1 MIKMP
6 NIEIN
11 KDDFEDL
18 TGREFTE
25 EELME
30 EASMM
35 GVHWHGVDDD
45 KCQVEIYPNRPDLL
59 SVEGLARAY
68 RGFFEIET
76 GFREYEVQEGSIKVE
91 KDVSV
96 EKVRPH
102 IGCAVVRNLE
112 LDEAR
117 INGLIQLQEK
127 LHESMGRQREK
138 LAIGLHDLSNI
149 APPFTYRTA
158 EPEEVSFQPLE
169 HENELN
175 LGQIL
180 EEHEKGKKYSGILDG
195 HEEYPIIVDSEDQ
208 VLSFPPI
215 INNQL
220 TEVDSGT
227 TDIFIDVTGTD
238 EETVDKALNI
248 VATTLAERGGDVES
262 VEVDGEDMPDLT
274 PREMELDSQYLR
286 KVSGLEVSDEQI
298 VKNLEKMRLGA
309 EIEGG
314 KVNVEVPAYRDVMMH
329 QYDLIE
335 EVVIAQG
342 YDKIEPEI
350 PEVDQAAEQQPIEQ
364 FSDLVRDILLR
375 SGATETNTRV
385 LTSKEKQLDM
395 MMMVEEE
402 IPSLKNTVSQERSA
416 TRIRLLPSM
425 LEVLNTNKHNAYPQS
440 FFETA
445 DVTLL
450 DNTPEGASN
459 RRKAVYVETGDE
471 VDFTDAREVL
481 QVLERDLGIEL
492 SVQKDS
498 RPFLKPA
505 RSGEI
510 YLDGESIGYIGEVSI
525 EVLNSWELEKP
536 VSAFEL
542 NLEKLKELK

>member
-1 MIKMP
+1 MP

-11 KDDFEDL
+11 KHDFEEL

-30 EASMM
+30 DASMM

-45 KCQVEIYPNRPDLL
+45 KCQVEVYPNRPDLL

-76 GFREYEVQEGSIKVE
+76 GLREYEAQEGIIKVE
-91 KDVSV
+91 KDSSV

-112 LDEAR
+112 LDEAG

-149 APPFTYRTA
+149 TPPFTYRA
-158 EPEEVSFQPLE
+158 VEPEEVSFQPLE
-169 HENELN
+169 HEDELN

-180 EEHEKGKKYSGILDG
+180 EEHEKGQKYSWILEEHD
-195 HEEYPIIVDSEDQ
+195 EYPVIIDSEDQ

-220 TEVDSGT
+220 TEVHSGT

-238 EETVDKALNI
+238 EETVKKALNI
-248 VATTLAERGGDVES
+248 VATTLAERGGDIES
-262 VEVDGEDMPDLT
+262 VEVDGENMPDLT
-274 PREMELDSQYLR
+274 PRVMELDPKYLR
-286 KVSGLEVSDEQI
+286 KVSGLEISDEQ
-298 VKNLEKMRLGA
+298 VVRNLKKMRLGA
-309 EIEGG
+309 EIEDGT
-314 KVNVEVPAYRDVMMH
+314 VNVEVPAYRDVMMH

-395 MMMVEEE
+395 MKVEEE
-402 IPSLKNTVSQERSA
+402 IPTLKNTVSEERSA

-425 LEVLNTNKHNAYPQS
+425 LKVLNTNKHNAYPQS

-450 DNTPEGASN
+450 DDTPEGASN
-459 RRKAVYVETGDE
+459 RRKAVYVETGD
-471 VDFTDAREVL
+471 VDFTDAREIL

-492 SVQKDS
+492 SVHKGS

-505 RSGEI
+505 RSGEV
-510 YLDGESIGYIGEVSI
+510 YLNGESVGYIGEVSG
-525 EVLNSWELEKP
+525 EVLDNWELEKP

-542 NLEKLKELK
+542 DLEKLRELK